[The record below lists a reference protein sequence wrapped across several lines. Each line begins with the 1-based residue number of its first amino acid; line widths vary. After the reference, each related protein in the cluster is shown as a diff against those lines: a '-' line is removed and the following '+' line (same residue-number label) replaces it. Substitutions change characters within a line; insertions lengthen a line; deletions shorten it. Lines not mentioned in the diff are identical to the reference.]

1 MPPTKSPCIKCDQQ
15 VKEQE
20 KQGSISCCV
29 CERWI
34 HSKCINIDK
43 GLLAHFM
50 NSHKTLGR
58 HSWGCDGCT
67 SGFYELTIRV
77 GAVKEELRA
86 VKKTVDE
93 NTSKIDKVTDRVDK
107 VEKQAAKDR
116 VDLKQDKADI
126 IKEASKAWSLELKD
140 RDSKKDNIVIY
151 GLPEPPLSLKSGI
164 ERKNSDATALTTLL
178 TEIKVAFNSDADTR
192 FMVRTGEL
200 NERVTAKP
208 RPLLVGLRTS
218 ELREQVFAGARNL
231 KESRIFSKI
240 SIAPDLTKQQR
251 NEDKELMDEADR
263 KNSEMTEEEALNWEF
278 RCIGRRG
285 QRTLSRFKINPNYP
299 RRQKRAGRVMG
310 ALVTGSN
317 LEPLGTLPRDRPDQ
331 SPRPS
336 TSHESDHQ
344 SSTEEEPL
352 VPDHPGLRD
361 ASSASESSEE
371 EQDMTTTRAK
381 KQKKK
386 RNRSGTN
393 SPQNKTKKKK

>member
-58 HSWGCDGCT
+58 HFWGCDGCT

-192 FMVRTGEL
+192 FMVRTGED
-200 NERVTAKP
+200 
-208 RPLLVGLRTS
+208 G
-218 ELREQVFAGARNL
+218 
-231 KESRIFSKI
+231 
-240 SIAPDLTKQQR
+240 
-251 NEDKELMDEADR
+251 
-263 KNSEMTEEEALNWEF
+263 
-278 RCIGRRG
+278 
-285 QRTLSRFKINPNYP
+285 
-299 RRQKRAGRVMG
+299 
-310 ALVTGSN
+310 
-317 LEPLGTLPRDRPDQ
+317 
-331 SPRPS
+331 
-336 TSHESDHQ
+336 
-344 SSTEEEPL
+344 
-352 VPDHPGLRD
+352 
-361 ASSASESSEE
+361 
-371 EQDMTTTRAK
+371 
-381 KQKKK
+381 
-386 RNRSGTN
+386 
-393 SPQNKTKKKK
+393 